1 MELKTT
7 LNFEVTKNDRTYRV
21 YIPLG
26 APYGE
31 AYDAVFSCLE
41 GIVDLQK
48 KGVEQLKSQAQQEV
62 TSQLNAS
69 SVQELSPSIADNPIP
84 QIQ

>member
-7 LNFEVTKNDRTYRV
+7 LNFEVTKNERNYRV
-21 YIPLG
+21 SVPLG

-41 GIVDLQK
+41 GIVEYQRK
-48 KGVEQLKSQAQQEV
+48 SVEQLKSQATTTEPV
-62 TSQLNAS
+62 AAESAS
-69 SVQELSPSIADNPIP
+69 VE
-84 QIQ
+84 